1 VATELTDLSV
11 KNWAATDK
19 RQEVADAKVRGLY
32 LIVQTNGKKSWA
44 VRYRFGG
51 RLLKLTIGA
60 YPTFSLKQ
68 AREEAGNAF
77 RMLGGVSPQDPR
89 ALQKETRRKAQRA
102 GAQDPDLFRLVAERY
117 LREYASKRKGHREK
131 ARLLGMRPD
140 PAAIGNWL
148 LIKGGPVE
156 AWKDRLIQDVGRRDI
171 KEHLD
176 KMVPDAQF
184 GANRKF
190 AELRKFF
197 NWAVSKDILN
207 SSPMTGMAP
216 PTDMRDEAAR
226 RRDRTLMQVAALPG
240 SADDELRWLW
250 KACGVDGYPFGP
262 LTQLLILTGQRRSE
276 VGEMTWSEVD
286 LEKRQWTIPG
296 PRTKNGK
303 PHIVPLSDAAL
314 SIIEKLPRIKGK
326 AGYVFT
332 TSGKTAVSGYSRM
345 KRRLDRLMLEAA
357 AESRGEPVSIA
368 DWRLHDLRRTVA
380 AGLQRLGID
389 LPVTEKVLNH
399 TSGSFAGIVSVYQVH
414 DYADEKATALQSWGN
429 FVTNLV
435 QGSSSN
441 VVLLRA

>member
-1 VATELTDLSV
+1 MATELTDLSV
-11 KNWAATDK
+11 KNWTPTDK

-68 AREEAGNAF
+68 AREEAGKAF

-117 LREYASKRKGHREK
+117 LREYASKRKGFLEK
-131 ARLLGMRPD
+131 ARLLGMKPD
-140 PAAIGNWL
+140 RVSGANWE
-148 LIKGGPVE
+148 LIKGGPAE

-176 KMVPDAQF
+176 RMVPNAKF

-197 NWAVSKDILN
+197 NWAVSKDILTT
-207 SSPMTGMAP
+207 SPVAGMAP
-216 PTDMRDEAAR
+216 PTDMQDEAAR
-226 RRDRTLMQVAALPG
+226 RRDRTLMRVATVPD

-250 KACGVDGYPFGP
+250 RACEVEGYPFGP
-262 LTQLLILTGQRRSE
+262 LTQLLVLTGQRRSE
-276 VGEMTWSEVD
+276 VGDMTWNEID
-286 LEKRQWTIPG
+286 LDKRQWTIPG

-303 PHIVPLSDAAL
+303 PHMVPLSDAAL
-314 SIIEKLPRIKGK
+314 SIIEKLPRIEGK

-332 TSGKTAVSGYSRM
+332 TSGKTPVSGYSRM
-345 KRRLDRLMLEAA
+345 KLRLDRLLLEAA
-357 AESRGEPVSIA
+357 QESRDEPVSIA

-380 AGLQRLGID
+380 AGLQRLGIS

-399 TSGSFAGIVSVYQVH
+399 TSGSFAGIVGVYQVH
-414 DYADEKATALQSWGN
+414 DYAEEKAAALQGWGR
-429 FVTNLV
+429 FVTGLV
-435 QGSSSN
+435 SNKQSN
-441 VVLLRA
+441 VVPLRA